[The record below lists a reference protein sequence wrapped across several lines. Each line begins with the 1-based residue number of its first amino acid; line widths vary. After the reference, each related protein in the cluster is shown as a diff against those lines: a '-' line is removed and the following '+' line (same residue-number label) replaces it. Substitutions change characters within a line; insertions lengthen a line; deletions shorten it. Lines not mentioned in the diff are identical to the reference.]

1 MITVFVDMEILNRNP
16 VHLFL
21 LLLFFLMITATSET
35 HCAVLVPV
43 FQAACL
49 KLEGQ
54 GRTRTFIK

>member
-1 MITVFVDMEILNRNP
+1 LFVC
-16 VHLFL
+16 LFVC
-21 LLLFFLMITATSET
+21 LMITATSET

>member
-1 MITVFVDMEILNRNP
+1 MIIVFVDMEILNRNP
-16 VHLFL
+16 VHH
-21 LLLFFLMITATSET
+21 FFIIIIILMITATSET